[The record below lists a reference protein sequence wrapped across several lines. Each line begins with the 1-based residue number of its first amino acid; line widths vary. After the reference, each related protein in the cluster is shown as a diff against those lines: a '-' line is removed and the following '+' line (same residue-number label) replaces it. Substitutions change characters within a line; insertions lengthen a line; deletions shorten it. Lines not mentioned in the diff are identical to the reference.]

1 MYINDHFSEIVAMK
15 LNRIFIFW
23 LLLLFLKIILKNLFG
38 KLYTYSLPYWLLLKL
53 WCPFECCIIIKHQS
67 PIIRGDQTDNPF
79 VIHHGAKRHH
89 TPWWVIKPLSP
100 ENSPWIKRWETSF
113 NSRPM
118 IVHLQP
124 LDYDYEMDS
133 FSSLPVSR
141 MANKVVLAKATIVAG
156 SSLSMLLMTFYVK
169 G

>member
-1 MYINDHFSEIVAMK
+1 MCHFRQLIIMITVFDIIVLQYYGHRPSNMQCKIMKNDYFLQVNSME
-15 LNRIFIFW
+15 LNRILIFW
-23 LLLLFLKIILKNLFG
+23 LLLLFLKIILNNLFG
-38 KLYTYSLPYWLLLKL
+38 KIFTYSLPYWLLLKL

-113 NSRPM
+113 NSRPK

-124 LDYDYEMDS
+124 LD
-133 FSSLPVSR
+133 
-141 MANKVVLAKATIVAG
+141 
-156 SSLSMLLMTFYVK
+156 
-169 G
+169 